1 MNKKERICEFGINTK
16 LPLSIIWLEEYQ
28 HHIRRKKE
36 TSSSTMQYFLFHST
50 NNNNNNNKGSNT
62 EDIEN
67 FIDSRLLDKAQFRTF
82 KGNDLKQHKRDY
94 PFIKCDLIIIH
105 NNENNDKDDDN
116 GGGDTIH
123 TKYQD
128 IDLFTHDMKNKT
140 IFLEI
145 NTFTNGTLIGK
156 ERFYKLS

>member
-1 MNKKERICEFGINTK
+1 MHDKKYHLTYMFI
-16 LPLSIIWLEEYQ
+16 LS
-28 HHIRRKKE
+28 
-36 TSSSTMQYFLFHST
+36 
-50 NNNNNNNKGSNT
+50 
-62 EDIEN
+62 
-67 FIDSRLLDKAQFRTF
+67 LLI
-82 KGNDLKQHKRDY
+82 HY

-105 NNENNDKDDDN
+105 NNQNNDNDDDN

-145 NTFTNGTLIGK
+145 NTVQMPRIT
-156 ERFYKLS
+156 